1 MPGYRN
7 TVVLAVRSGARATQ
21 ECVCEMCVREI
32 ANNQRQ
38 RALGLC
44 LERESRSPSRRLRSW
59 LVSGDVFFI
68 VAFEKECEK
77 SYRPFFYSILAR

>member
-32 ANNQRQ
+32 ANNQGQ

-44 LERESRSPSRRLRSW
+44 LEREYIAQQEAAL
-59 LVSGDVFFI
+59 
-68 VAFEKECEK
+68 
-77 SYRPFFYSILAR
+77 LAGVW